1 MFFVGI
7 FGINSK
13 EEHLK
18 DISSKI
24 CKNCGML
31 TTYKLYKTYSYFHI
45 FFIKLF
51 KFNEEYFVISRCCSK
66 IYQIPKHIGFKLETG
81 EINEINDSDMI
92 EIKNPYTNEIC
103 PNCNNYI
110 NPNFSYCPYCGTK
123 LN

>member
-7 FGINSK
+7 FGVNSK

-18 DISSKI
+18 DIGSVV
-24 CKNCGML
+24 CKSCGKL

-51 KFNEEYFVISRCCSK
+51 KFNEEYFVVSRCCNK
-66 IYQIPKHIGFKLETG
+66 IYQVSKEIGFKLETG
-81 EINEINDSDMI
+81 EINEINDSDLI
-92 EIKNPYTNEIC
+92 EINNPYSNQMC

-110 NPNFSYCPYCGTK
+110 NPNFSYCPYCGSK